1 MRHLLSIAAIV
12 MVFISSQTFT
22 YAISKN
28 EAPPINVE
36 IDDVQPEHPHEDMQ
50 VEQDEKVSVIV
61 EVEGDPAKHKEFL
74 DLHHPYVEVIAT
86 YDKLFNGLALQA
98 APEKLAK
105 MQSLEFIKAVH
116 PVRTYEAIT
125 EPNSQENELTNADI
139 PSSLNTTTFTG
150 KGIKVG
156 VVDTGID
163 YNHPDLMANYAGG
176 YDLVDLDDDPMETE
190 PSEGI
195 PTLHGTHVAGI
206 IGANGELQGV
216 APDAEIYAYRAL
228 GRGGMG
234 TSIQVI
240 AAMEQ
245 AVKDGVDVMNL
256 SLGNAGNGPYY
267 PTSIAVNRADEL
279 GVAVVIANGNNG
291 PDNWTVGSPATATKA
306 ISVGAIQSPQQIPY
320 LQAPLKD
327 EKIPLLVMHG
337 SIPW

>member
-12 MVFISSQTFT
+12 MVFISIQTFT

-105 MQSLEFIKAVH
+105 MQSLEFIKAIH

-125 EPNSQENELTNADI
+125 ELTPQADELTNAVI
-139 PSSLNTTTFTG
+139 PSTLNRTTFTG

-176 YDLVDLDDDPMETE
+176 YDLVDLDEDRKSTRLN
-190 PSEGI
+190 SS
-195 PTLHGTHVAGI
+195 HVAMS
-206 IGANGELQGV
+206 
-216 APDAEIYAYRAL
+216 YA
-228 GRGGMG
+228 
-234 TSIQVI
+234 VFC
-240 AAMEQ
+240 
-245 AVKDGVDVMNL
+245 
-256 SLGNAGNGPYY
+256 
-267 PTSIAVNRADEL
+267 
-279 GVAVVIANGNNG
+279 
-291 PDNWTVGSPATATKA
+291 
-306 ISVGAIQSPQQIPY
+306 
-320 LQAPLKD
+320 LK
-327 EKIPLLVMHG
+327 
-337 SIPW
+337 